1 MVGRLGLA
9 IQILN
14 CLLGR
19 VFSAK
24 FLCVTKWRKYLQ
36 YDNSHTR
43 QTLHRCSKYQKLKKC
58 IKIEYAIFHKNIKLL
73 REILP

>member
-24 FLCVTKWRKYLQ
+24 FLCVTKWRKY
-36 YDNSHTR
+36 
-43 QTLHRCSKYQKLKKC
+43 SKYDQQPYK
-58 IKIEYAIFHKNIKLL
+58 ANTSQM
-73 REILP
+73 

>member
-24 FLCVTKWRKYLQ
+24 FLCVTNGGNIRNMI
-36 YDNSHTR
+36 NSHTR
-43 QTLHRCSKYQKLKKC
+43 QKLHRCSKYQKLKKC